1 MGRRST
7 VAALPAELVQ
17 ACNGLIREGRTIAEI
32 LQALQSLGAN
42 VSRSAVG
49 RYVKG
54 ARDAME
60 KYRQAQEVAKVWVDK
75 LEAEPGGD
83 VARLLP
89 EMLRVVAW
97 QSLSELG
104 EAQQPVKAMDVM
116 LLARALK
123 DLAGA
128 NKTHVDVELQLR
140 RLREQVRAQADAAA
154 RKVESMTRQ
163 AGMSDELVA
172 SIRQRILGVGDK
184 A

>member
-32 LQALQSLGAN
+32 LQALQALGAN

-104 EAQQPVKAMDVM
+104 EAQQPVKAM
-116 LLARALK
+116 ALK

-140 RLREQVRAQADAAA
+140 RLREQVRSRADAAA
-154 RKVESMTRQ
+154 REVESMTRQ